1 LIDVLGA
8 RELNEDERF
17 SSNAK
22 RIANLPALC
31 AALETHF
38 RRDGADAW
46 IARLEA
52 AGVPVGRI
60 LSIAEMHAHPQTLA
74 RNMVIESE
82 HAQAGPVKALGA
94 PVKFGDSPAGRSRPA
109 PMLGEHTREILSE
122 IGYAAGEIETLIETG
137 AAVAS

>member
-1 LIDVLGA
+1 
-8 RELNEDERF
+8 
-17 SSNAK
+17 
-22 RIANLPALC
+22 
-31 AALETHF
+31 
-38 RRDGADAW
+38 
-46 IARLEA
+46 
-52 AGVPVGRI
+52 
-60 LSIAEMHAHPQTLA
+60 MHAHPQTLA
-74 RNMVIESE
+74 RNMVVESE